1 MVKLHRA
8 QEDALFVIL
17 ILECSIG
24 IIWSSG
30 DKYTGQHEVE
40 CVWGVSFLTLGQ
52 CSVSVGKPQ
61 HHRKTGDI
69 TPGSTRAFWF
79 PPGWTTGFGS
89 SDSP

>member
-40 CVWGVSFLTLGQ
+40 CVWG
-52 CSVSVGKPQ
+52 
-61 HHRKTGDI
+61 
-69 TPGSTRAFWF
+69 GSPF
-79 PPGWTTGFGS
+79 S
-89 SDSP
+89 LLDSAL